1 MSYYRTSIND
11 IMHPRGGPKGS
22 PKVNEDLQYKS
33 LEALEMLIEKV
44 DDLYSR
50 PVVKIDDIKDF
61 IVQYIVPPQELQYP
75 AAAAASSASSGA
87 RNASGQ
93 GKLSM
98 DSSLSDWIP
107 TLAIS
112 ISIINILALLI
123 VAVVIVIILLS
134 RPASGKRG

>member
-11 IMHPRGGPKGS
+11 IMYPPGGPRGGPRVS
-22 PKVNEDLQYKS
+22 DDLQYKS

-50 PVVKIDDIKDF
+50 PVIKIDDIKDF
-61 IVQYIVPPQELQYP
+61 IIQYTEHQYP
-75 AAAAASSASSGA
+75 AAPSSAS
-87 RNASGQ
+87 SGQ

-134 RPASGKRG
+134 RPASR

>member
-11 IMHPRGGPKGS
+11 IMHPKGGPKVS
-22 PKVNEDLQYKS
+22 DDLQYKS

-50 PVVKIDDIKDF
+50 PAIKFDDIKDF
-61 IVQYIVPPQELQYP
+61 IIQYIVPPQELQYP
-75 AAAAASSASSGA
+75 AAPSSASSGT
-87 RNASGQ
+87 RNTSSP

-112 ISIINILALLI
+112 ISIINIIAILI

-134 RPASGKRG
+134 RPASRKRG

>member
-11 IMHPRGGPKGS
+11 IMHPKGGPKGG
-22 PKVNEDLQYKS
+22 PKVSDDLQYKS

-50 PVVKIDDIKDF
+50 PVIKIDDIKDF
-61 IVQYIVPPQELQYP
+61 IIQYIVPPQESQYP
-75 AAAAASSASSGA
+75 ATPSASSET
-87 RNASGQ
+87 RNTSGQ

-98 DSSLSDWIP
+98 NSSLSDWVP

-112 ISIINILALLI
+112 ISIINIIALLI
-123 VAVVIVIILLS
+123 VAVVIVIISLS
-134 RPASGKRG
+134 RPSSRKRG